1 MQKPLV
7 SVIIPLYNG
16 AAFVERTLRSVMNQT
31 YGNLEILVIDDGS
44 TDNSQEIVAGL
55 ITQDDRIHLIQ
66 QPNSGVASARNH
78 GIQIAQGEFLGFIDA
93 DDLWE
98 ASLIEKAIARFTQ
111 APNSVGVVYA
121 WTKNI
126 NALDQVISGVHVS
139 NITGNV
145 YGTLLC
151 HNFLGNASATVIR
164 AACFD
169 RVGRYDCEMRAHQA
183 QGCEDWD
190 IYLRLAEYYDYAALP
205 ELLVGYRKLEGSM
218 SGDGQTMQRS
228 QEMMLAKVK
237 ARHPEIPPWYY
248 GLSRSS
254 FYLYLA
260 HQGKQYGQASVVSH
274 WRQQALRANFWATLL
289 RPEWYALGLPLRK
302 GNQPVPHH
310 PTSPL
315 AIWLK
320 VTMTQG
326 LHYILRFLWTGIRRA
341 APP

>member
-1 MQKPLV
+1 MQHPLV
-7 SVIIPLYNG
+7 SIVIPLYNG
-16 AAFVERTLRSVMNQT
+16 DAFVERTLESVMAQT
-31 YGNLEILVIDDGS
+31 YENLEILVIDDGS
-44 TDNSQEIVAGL
+44 TDQGVAIIREL
-55 ITQDDRIHLIQ
+55 IAQDPRIQLIQ
-66 QPNSGVASARNH
+66 QSNGGVAAARNR
-78 GIQIAQGEFLGFIDA
+78 GIEMAQGEFIGFIDA

-98 ASLIEKAIARFTQ
+98 PSMIEKAIDRFTQ
-111 APNSVGVVYA
+111 SPTPVGVVYA

-126 NALDQVISGVHVS
+126 NAMDQVISGVHVS
-139 NITGNV
+139 KIDGDV

-164 AACFD
+164 RACFD
-169 RVGRYDCEMRAHQA
+169 HVGLYDCEMRANQA

-190 IYLRLAEYYDYAALP
+190 LYLRLAEYYNYAAVP

-218 SGDGQTMQRS
+218 SGDGHTMQRS

-237 ARHPEIPPWYY
+237 ARHREIPAWYY

-260 HQGKQYGQASVVSH
+260 HQGKQYGQPSVVQH

-289 RPEWYALGLPLRK
+289 RPEWYALGLPFHQK
-302 GNQPVPHH
+302 PTPNH
-310 PTSPL
+310 PTSLL
-315 AIWLK
+315 AIWVK
-320 VTMTQG
+320 VTITQG
-326 LHYILRFLWTGIRRA
+326 LHYILRFLWTGIRRS